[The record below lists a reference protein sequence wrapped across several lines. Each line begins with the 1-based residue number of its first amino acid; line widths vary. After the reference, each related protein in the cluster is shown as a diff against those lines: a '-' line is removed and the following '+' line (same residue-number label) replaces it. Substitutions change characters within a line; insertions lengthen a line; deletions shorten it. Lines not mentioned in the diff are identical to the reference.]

1 MEKTIMPGNANFP
14 LLSELLK
21 NLLHMNVLILDDNKQ
36 EQLDDFEKKY
46 CYNSVLQ
53 PMFTGDY
60 LRSFHETLEER
71 CICCLEDP
79 LGTRIYLFRLE
90 GKTVLLGP
98 SVQEILKGSPL
109 TSLQAGICAISFRA
123 YLQGG
128 LNQYFILLA
137 RPITGVIPHS
147 KAVAL
152 QTGHELSAW
161 SYRNHRHGSLGLR
174 GSGYSCNP
182 R

>member
-98 SVQEILKGSPL
+98 SVRLRGQTPLQVFIISAAKMPPDGLPTQKSPAARSRCGSQDFSHNSKPH
-109 TSLQAGICAISFRA
+109 
-123 YLQGG
+123 LQGLTELQG
-128 LNQYFILLA
+128 PYKVLN
-137 RPITGVIPHS
+137 RSSSST
-147 KAVAL
+147 
-152 QTGHELSAW
+152 
-161 SYRNHRHGSLGLR
+161 
-174 GSGYSCNP
+174 
-182 R
+182 